1 MNCIDWSQVPK
12 NSKGQVKYSAIT
24 SVVVR
29 VMVAEEELSNLQGKL
44 KRHHD
49 YRDALRLP
57 DNSIAN
63 AHQREARLIR
73 LLEQWQGALAQ

>member
-1 MNCIDWSQVPK
+1 MNPIDFSQVPK
-12 NSKGQVKYSAIT
+12 NSKGQVKYTAIP

-29 VMVAEEELSNLQGKL
+29 VMVAEEELTNLQDKL

-49 YRDALRLP
+49 SRESLRLP